1 MSKENKITISQIPDE
16 QINYDFEDW
25 VDFSQYQDK
34 MVITGNRD
42 LASFGDDTLI
52 KIIKGDYY
60 DYDDTEVVAEDGTV
74 SEETIGYDYET
85 EAELEKLSGK
95 KGWTKTTI
103 RGYSQS
109 DWNEVWYVESE
120 VTASELEYI
129 ENFYMGKI
137 SEFHIEDPDDDDYYD
152 YVPHD
157 VVWKGKKE
165 ICDYL
170 GFKNYD
176 DIEVYDDSGELIE

>member
-1 MSKENKITISQIPDE
+1 MSKITITQIPDE
-16 QINYDFEDW
+16 DVNYRFDDW
-25 VDFSQYQDK
+25 VDFDGLYKDK

-42 LASFGDDTLI
+42 FSDLGDKALV

-60 DYDDTEVVAEDGTV
+60 DDDDTEVVADDGTV

-85 EAELEKLSGK
+85 VAELEKVSGK
-95 KGWTKTTI
+95 KGWNKTTI
-103 RGYSQS
+103 RGYSQG

-120 VTASELEYI
+120 VTDKEIKYI
-129 ENFYMGKI
+129 EDFYMGKI
-137 SEFHIEDPDDDDYYD
+137 SEFHVEDDGDDYYD

-157 VVWKGKKE
+157 VVWKGKQE

-176 DIEVYDDSGELIE
+176 EVEVYNDKGELID